1 MSKNGYYSYSNRQE
15 LEIPVIED
23 KEKFTEM
30 KSKMERVIQH
40 HWKALKEMDDL
51 WNGGE
56 IYNM

>member
-1 MSKNGYYSYSNRQE
+1 M
-15 LEIPVIED
+15 IED
-23 KEKFTEM
+23 KEKFKEM
-30 KSKMERVIQH
+30 KLKMERVIQH